1 MRNNTLEEYYKF
13 LLDFKKSE
21 IGLVNPDADFSK
33 IENVRKEIN
42 IKSFDNPGE
51 PLEIELVIPATFFL
65 NKLEN
70 LTYKFSKIFTIDSN
84 FEIINFDYPTRT
96 LTIKRE
102 TDLPQKILW
111 DEKYIDKNSNFIPL
125 GIGNNNKLIGYSPT
139 QYEDKK
145 IDVISPHLLV
155 TGVLNNSMSILLSI
169 IKTALAK
176 NREVYILNPDNPKAT
191 QKLKEYK
198 KSSLNKFKNL
208 TKFLTNELSVRG
220 QIDDLFINQYLEM
233 SDLLLKLEKILDN
246 RFKTC
251 ENLGINNIAEIDNY
265 NNESDLKD
273 IFVIIPFINE
283 LFIPLKTKNKD
294 FIYSQ
299 EENKRIIEKL
309 CRVGRSMG
317 IHVVMSSQRPDSSVI
332 PMQIKQNISTRIAVG
347 KIPRTISQ
355 MVLESNV
362 GETIPD
368 IPNRSLIKTHLMD
381 AVSFQAFDHE

>member
-1 MRNNTLEEYYKF
+1 M
-13 LLDFKKSE
+13 
-21 IGLVNPDADFSK
+21 
-33 IENVRKEIN
+33 IE
-42 IKSFDNPGE
+42 
-51 PLEIELVIPATFFL
+51 A
-65 NKLEN
+65 N
-70 LTYKFSKIFTIDSN
+70 LFRYF
-84 FEIINFDYPTRT
+84 
-96 LTIKRE
+96 
-102 TDLPQKILW
+102 
-111 DEKYIDKNSNFIPL
+111 
-125 GIGNNNKLIGYSPT
+125 
-139 QYEDKK
+139 
-145 IDVISPHLLV
+145 
-155 TGVLNNSMSILLSI
+155 
-169 IKTALAK
+169 
-176 NREVYILNPDNPKAT
+176 
-191 QKLKEYK
+191 
-198 KSSLNKFKNL
+198 
-208 TKFLTNELSVRG
+208 
-220 QIDDLFINQYLEM
+220 
-233 SDLLLKLEKILDN
+233 LEKILDN

-273 IFVIIPFINE
+273 IFVVIPFINE

-332 PMQIKQNISTRIAVG
+332 PMQIKQNISTRIALG